1 MHVIRYT
8 PEMQSRWNEF
18 VNCSANATFLHLRGY
33 MDYHSDRFADCSLM
47 AYDEKNRLVAVL
59 PANRCGSALYSH
71 QGLTYGGLLVGT
83 RHFAARTMLDV
94 WNGMLQWMR
103 SEGIDTFIYKPVPHI
118 YCRYP
123 AEDDL
128 YALFRSGAVM
138 ESCMVSSAIPLS
150 EPVLFNEDA
159 RQRIKKAARA
169 GVSVAE
175 SDDYPLFMSM
185 LETRLGERYGVAPVH
200 SPDEMLL
207 LAGRFPDNI
216 KLYMAYDD
224 DGSPLA
230 GTIVYLT
237 DRVIHTQYISTTE
250 DARRRGVFAAVVD
263 HIIDAESAGRAWLDF
278 GTSCEQGGRVLN
290 VGLNQQKYGLGGR
303 SVAYTSYRISL

>member
-1 MHVIRYT
+1 MHVIRYA

-18 VNCSANATFLHLRGY
+18 VNRSSNGTFLHLRGY
-33 MDYHSDRFADCSLM
+33 MDYHSDRFTDCSLI

-59 PANRCGSALYSH
+59 PANRYGSELYSH
-71 QGLTYGGLLVGT
+71 QGLTYGGLLVGV
-83 RHFAARTMLDV
+83 RHFSSRPMLDV
-94 WNGMLQWMR
+94 WDELIRWMR
-103 SEGIDTFIYKPVPHI
+103 REGIDSFIYKPVPHI

-138 ESCMVSSAIPLS
+138 ESCMVSSAMPLS

-159 RQRIKKAARA
+159 RQRIKKAARD
-169 GVSVAE
+169 GVSVTE

-185 LETRLGERYGVAPVH
+185 LETRLGERYGVTPVH
-200 SPDEMLL
+200 SLAEMRLL
-207 LAGRFPDNI
+207 VGRFPKNI
-216 KLYMAYDD
+216 KLYMAYDA

-230 GTIVYLT
+230 GSVVYLT

-250 DARRRGVFAAVVD
+250 EARRRGVFAAVVD
-263 HIIDAESAGRAWLDF
+263 HIIKAESGGRAWFDF

-290 VGLNQQKYGLGGR
+290 AGLNQQKYGLGGR
-303 SVAYTSYRISL
+303 SVVYTTYRISL